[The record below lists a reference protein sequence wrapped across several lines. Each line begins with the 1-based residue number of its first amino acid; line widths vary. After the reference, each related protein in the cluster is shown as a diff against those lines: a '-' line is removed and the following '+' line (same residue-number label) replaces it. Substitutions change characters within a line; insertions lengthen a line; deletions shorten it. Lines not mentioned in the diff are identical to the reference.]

1 MPRQWLSFRSEETG
15 APKRRTAIGGT
26 SRRDAYVYVPYGQ
39 DKLAKGDGVYC
50 VAVDKGELLF
60 FSRVIVARMAE
71 DPEHDESLDVWG
83 QGTTWCE
90 DDCVVDAQ
98 AVDEL
103 VYLDADGKEHQMPR
117 DATGGLLGDDFQ
129 GRLSIRELARGSK
142 VLDRLA
148 ES

>member
-71 DPEHDESLDVWG
+71 DPEHDESLDVG
-83 QGTTWCE
+83 
-90 DDCVVDAQ
+90 
-98 AVDEL
+98 
-103 VYLDADGKEHQMPR
+103 GKERPGAKTTAWSTPRRSMSWCTWTPTVKSTRCPATQLGAYLATTSR
-117 DATGGLLGDDFQ
+117 DA
-129 GRLSIRELARGSK
+129 
-142 VLDRLA
+142 
-148 ES
+148 